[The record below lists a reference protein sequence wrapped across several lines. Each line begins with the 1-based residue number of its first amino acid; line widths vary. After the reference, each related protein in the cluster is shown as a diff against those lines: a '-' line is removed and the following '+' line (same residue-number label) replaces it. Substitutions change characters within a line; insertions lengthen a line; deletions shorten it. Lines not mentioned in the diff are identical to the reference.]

1 MRQCGNGIFLSNN
14 KKRACSRC
22 HYESSGQA
30 QREIFK
36 YIEIYYNIKRM
47 HSSLDSLS
55 ISI

>member
-1 MRQCGNGIFLSNN
+1 MFLSNN

-22 HYESSGQA
+22 YYESSGQA

-47 HSSLDSLS
+47 HSSLESLS

>member
-1 MRQCGNGIFLSNN
+1 MFLSNN

-36 YIEIYYNIKRM
+36 YIEIYYNIKKCIL
-47 HSSLDSLS
+47 HWNLS
-55 ISI
+55 PSQFEELNS